1 MLKKLTLAAVAVAS
15 IAGGTLATASDAEA
29 QRFRGRG
36 FGAGLAVGLIGGGLL
51 AAGAAHAS
59 PGYVV
64 DEGPVVRCRLVDRYN
79 VYGDYVRTIRV
90 CRSVY

>member
-1 MLKKLTLAAVAVAS
+1 MLKKLTLAAVAFAS

-51 AAGAAHAS
+51 AAGAASAA
-59 PGYVV
+59 PVYV